1 MAVQARRPVLS
12 ALGLEETLGPFI
24 GGRIVS
30 SRDGELTSDTSPAT
44 NEVLARL
51 PTLGADDVD
60 AAVRAA
66 SDAAKHWEALGVHE
80 RGEILH
86 ELAERLLHRVED
98 FALLDAL
105 DTGNP
110 IKAMRAGARKGA
122 GALREYAGLGLEMKG
137 MTIPASPRGLHFTLP
152 QPWGVVGVI
161 TAYNH
166 PTMYLCNKVAPA
178 LMAGNTVVMKP
189 AEQTPLSAL
198 ALAVLGADLLPPG
211 VLNIVPG
218 GATVGEAL
226 VRHPAV
232 RRITFTGSVRS
243 GVAVQRAATEDGR
256 LKSLTLE
263 LGGKNPILVFPDAD
277 PVAASAAV
285 VRGMNFTRVQGQ
297 SCGSTSRL
305 LVHASI
311 HDRVVAEIVDR
322 VKKIRLGWPDAEE
335 TDMGSLISQQH
346 RQRVLE
352 YIQGASQEGAALVA
366 GGGPPTGELAA
377 GAYVLPTVFD
387 GVSPRMRIAKEEIF
401 GPVLSILSW
410 TDEDEVLD
418 LANDTDYGLTASI
431 WTRDIDRALRV
442 ARRLEVGY
450 VWINDV
456 ETRYPGVPFGG
467 WKQSGVGVEHNL
479 ASDILSFTRSKSI
492 NVAVNA

>member
-12 ALGLEETLGPFI
+12 AVGLEETCGPFI
-24 GGRIVS
+24 GGRMVTG
-30 SRDGELTSDTSPAT
+30 RDGELIPDTAPAT
-44 NEVLARL
+44 NELLARL
-51 PTLGADDVD
+51 PILGAEDVD
-60 AAVRAA
+60 AAVQSAGG
-66 SDAAKHWEALGVHE
+66 AAKKWEALGVHA

-86 ELAERLLHRVED
+86 ELAERLLHRLDD

-122 GALREYAGLGLEMKG
+122 AALREYAGLGLEMKG
-137 MTIPASPRGLHFTLP
+137 MTVPASPRGLHFTIP

-198 ALAVLGADLLPPG
+198 ALALLGADLLPPG
-211 VLNIVPG
+211 VFNVVPG
-218 GATVGEAL
+218 GAAVGEAL

-243 GVAVQRAATEDGR
+243 GMAVQRAATEDGR

-263 LGGKNPILVFPDAD
+263 LGGKNPIVVFPDAD
-277 PVAASAAV
+277 PVAAAAAV

-305 LVHASI
+305 LVHQSI
-311 HDRVVAEIVDR
+311 HDKVVAEIVNK
-322 VKKIRLGWPDAEE
+322 VNQIRLGLPDAEE
-335 TDMGSLISQQH
+335 TEMGSLISQLH
-346 RQRVLE
+346 RQRVLD
-352 YIQGASQEGAALVA
+352 YIEGAGKDGAALLA

-387 GVSPRMRIAKEEIF
+387 GVGPHMRVAREEIF

-410 TDEDEVLD
+410 SDEDEALA
-418 LANDTDYGLTASI
+418 LANDTDYGLTASV

-442 ARRLEVGY
+442 AQRLEVGY

-467 WKQSGVGVEHNL
+467 WKQSGLGVEHNL
-479 ASDILSFTRSKSI
+479 AADILSFTRSKSI
-492 NVAVNA
+492 NVAVGA

>member
-12 ALGLEETLGPFI
+12 ALGLEDATGPFI
-24 GGRIVS
+24 GGRIVT
-30 SRDGELTSDTSPAT
+30 DNNLEQVPDTAPAT
-44 NEVLARL
+44 NELLAQL
-51 PTLGADDVD
+51 PTLGAQDVD
-60 AAVRAA
+60 AAVQAA
-66 SDAAKHWEALGVHE
+66 TGAAKKWEALGVHA

-86 ELAERLLHRVED
+86 QLAERLQHRLED

-122 GALREYAGLGLEMKG
+122 AALREYAGLGLEMKG
-137 MTIPASPRGLHFTLP
+137 MTIPASPGGLHFTIP

-198 ALAVLGADLLPPG
+198 ALALLATDLLPAG
-211 VLNIVPG
+211 VFNVVPG
-218 GATVGEAL
+218 GAEVGQAL
-226 VRHPAV
+226 VRHQSV
-232 RRITFTGSVRS
+232 RRLTFTGSVRS

-263 LGGKNPILVFPDAD
+263 LGGKNPIIVFPDAD
-277 PVAASAAV
+277 PVGAAAAA

-305 LVHASI
+305 LVHHSI
-311 HDRVVAEIVDR
+311 HDKVVAEIVDK
-322 VKKIRLGWPDAEE
+322 VKRIRLGLPDAEE
-335 TDMGSLISQQH
+335 TEMGSLISQQH
-346 RQRVLE
+346 RKRVLE
-352 YIQGASQEGAALVA
+352 YIDGARQEGAALVA
-366 GGGPPTGELAA
+366 GGGPPSGDLAA
-377 GAYVLPTVFD
+377 GAYVQPTVFD
-387 GVSPRMRIAKEEIF
+387 EVNSHMRIAREEIF
-401 GPVLSILSW
+401 GPVLSVLSW
-410 TDEDEVLD
+410 TDEAEALE

-450 VWINDV
+450 VWVNDV

-467 WKQSGVGVEHNL
+467 WKQSGLGLEHNL
-479 ASDILSFTRSKSI
+479 AADILSFTRSKSI
-492 NVAVNA
+492 NVAVSA